1 MVAEDPAVQ
10 VVQEDRRISAE
21 QHVTFP
27 SGGRPAMLLEGRL
40 TRPRNLASGECR
52 AGAVLCHPQPAT
64 SSMEDGLV
72 RQLAQDLGQAGMAA
86 LRFNFRGVGESQG
99 QQTDGR
105 LEPLDIAGA
114 VEFLLSQPEVDP
126 QKICLIG
133 HAFGAY
139 MALAYAEH
147 DPRVRTVVAISP
159 PVFRITPELGTFDR
173 PKLIVTGEYDEVS
186 PRHKLEPWLE
196 RIPARGLHVVSGA
209 RHLMRGYEG
218 VASANVVKYV
228 ARWAM
233 SPGV

>member
-1 MVAEDPAVQ
+1 M
-10 VVQEDRRISAE
+10 QEDKCISAE

-27 SGGRPAMLLEGRL
+27 TAGRPAFLLEGAL
-40 TRPRNLASGECR
+40 TQPGNLAAGERR
-52 AGAVLCHPQPAT
+52 AGVILCHPQPAT
-64 SSMEDGLV
+64 SSMEDGLL
-72 RQLAQDLGQAGMAA
+72 RQVARDLGQAGIVA

-114 VEFLLSQPEVDP
+114 VEFVLAQPEVNP
-126 QKICLIG
+126 QKLCLIG

-139 MALAYAEH
+139 MALAYGGH

-159 PVFRITPELGTFDR
+159 PVFRITPDLGAFDR

-196 RIPARGLHVVSGA
+196 GIPVRGLHVISGA
-209 RHLMRGYEG
+209 RHLMRGYEE
-218 VASANVVKYV
+218 VASTNIVKYV
-228 ARWAM
+228 VRWAM